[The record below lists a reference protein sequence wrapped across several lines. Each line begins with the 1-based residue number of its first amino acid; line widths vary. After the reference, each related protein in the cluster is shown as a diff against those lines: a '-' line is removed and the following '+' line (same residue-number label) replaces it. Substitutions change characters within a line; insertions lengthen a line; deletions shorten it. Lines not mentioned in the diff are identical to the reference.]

1 VSGIGTR
8 GIVEGFYG
16 RPWTADQ
23 RLDMVDFI
31 AEIGMNTYVYSP
43 KDDPFTRRRW
53 REPYDR
59 AAADELRVLT
69 ARARSAGIAFSYGL
83 SPGLSMRYAE
93 PQDAAAVFAKLD
105 SVHDLGV
112 TEVALF
118 LDDIPGHL
126 QHPGDVEVFADLV
139 TAQLSLIVS
148 LELRLEDA
156 GNAST
161 LTVCPT
167 QYWGR
172 GDEPYI
178 AALGSGLAPRTQLFW
193 TGRAICSPELDA
205 DDADVFARAAGRRPL
220 YWDNF
225 PVNDVAMTGEL
236 HIGPYLGRDPRLQHA
251 AAGIIANPMPL
262 AEASKIALFSVAD
275 FCRAPHDFDP
285 EQSWE
290 AALARVAGPGDAD
303 DLRDFADAF
312 RGSALCTDDAPR
324 LGEALDRFA
333 FRYEFDDRTAAVT
346 ELQGEL
352 RRLAGVSKR
361 MERLD
366 NQALT
371 LEIAPWA
378 AQYARGI
385 EALGAAIE
393 SLDLV
398 GSGGPPELTGPAREA
413 VASRLRGLRSTG
425 LRAFGDRV
433 DMFLS
438 DIVGEFNSR

>member
-1 VSGIGTR
+1 MSGIETR

-16 RPWTADQ
+16 RPWTTDQ
-23 RLDMVDFI
+23 RLGMVDFI

-59 AAADELRVLT
+59 AAADELQILT
-69 ARARSAGIAFSYGL
+69 DRARAAEISLSYGL

-93 PQDAAAVFAKLD
+93 PDDTAAVHAKLD
-105 SVHDLGV
+105 SVRELGI
-112 TEVALF
+112 TDVALF
-118 LDDIPGHL
+118 LDDIPWRL
-126 QHPGDVEVFADLV
+126 QHPGDVAAFPDLV
-139 TAQLSLIVS
+139 TAQLSLVRS
-148 LELRLEDA
+148 LERALDSA
-156 GNAST
+156 GGSR

-167 QYWGR
+167 LYCGR

-178 AALGSGLAPRTQLFW
+178 AALGSGLHPHTRLFW

-205 DDADVFARAAGRRPL
+205 ADADVFARATGRRPL

-236 HIGPYLGRDPRLQHA
+236 HIGPYLGRDPRLSQA

-262 AEASKIALFSVAD
+262 AEASKIALAGVAD
-275 FCRAPHDFDP
+275 FCRDPEGFDP
-285 EQSWE
+285 EKSWD
-290 AALARVAGPGDAD
+290 AALDRVAGARDAAD
-303 DLRDFADAF
+303 FREFADAF

-333 FRYEFDDRTAAVT
+333 FRYEFDHRAAAVSELRA
-346 ELQGEL
+346 ELQ
-352 RRLAGVSKR
+352 RLAGVADR
-361 MERLD
+361 MRRLD
-366 NQALT
+366 NGALGA
-371 LEIAPWA
+371 EIAPWVE
-378 AQYARGI
+378 QYARGI
-385 EALGAAIE
+385 DALIVAVDG
-393 SLDLV
+393 LD
-398 GSGGPPELTGPAREA
+398 GSGSSGPPEVTGPEREA
-413 VASRLRGLRSTG
+413 VFARLQGLRSTG

-438 DIVGEFNSR
+438 DLVGEFSSR

>member
-1 VSGIGTR
+1 MSGIETR

-16 RPWTADQ
+16 RPWTTDQ

-59 AAADELRVLT
+59 AAADELHILT
-69 ARARSAGIAFSYGL
+69 DRARAAEISLSYGL

-93 PQDAAAVFAKLD
+93 PDDTAAVHAKLD
-105 SVHDLGV
+105 SVRELGI
-112 TEVALF
+112 TDVALF
-118 LDDIPGHL
+118 LDDIPWRL
-126 QHPGDVEVFADLV
+126 QHPGDVVAFPDLV
-139 TAQLSLIVS
+139 TAQLSLVRS
-148 LELRLEDA
+148 LERALDSA
-156 GNAST
+156 GGSR

-167 QYWGR
+167 LYCGR

-178 AALGSGLAPRTQLFW
+178 AALGSGLDPRTRLFW

-205 DDADVFARAAGRRPL
+205 ADADVFTRATGRRPL

-236 HIGPYLGRDPRLQHA
+236 HIGPYLGRDPRLNQA

-262 AEASKIALFSVAD
+262 AEASKIALAGVAD
-275 FCRAPHDFDP
+275 FCRDPEGFDP
-285 EQSWE
+285 EKSWD
-290 AALARVAGPGDAD
+290 AALDRVAGARDAAD
-303 DLRDFADAF
+303 FREFADAF

-324 LGEALDRFA
+324 LGDALDRFA
-333 FRYEFDDRTAAVT
+333 FRYEFDDREAAVSELRA
-346 ELQGEL
+346 ELQ
-352 RRLAGVSKR
+352 RLAGVADR
-361 MERLD
+361 MRRLD
-366 NQALT
+366 NEALGA
-371 LEIAPWA
+371 EIAPWVE
-378 AQYARGI
+378 QYARGI
-385 EALGAAIE
+385 DALIVAVDGLDAA
-393 SLDLV
+393 
-398 GSGGPPELTGPAREA
+398 GSGGPPEVTGPERDAVFAR
-413 VASRLRGLRSTG
+413 LQGLRSTG

-438 DIVGEFNSR
+438 DLVGEFSSR

>member
-1 VSGIGTR
+1 MSRIETR

-16 RPWTADQ
+16 RPWTTDQ
-23 RLDMVDFI
+23 RLDMVDFL

-53 REPYDR
+53 RESYAGEAAEQLR
-59 AAADELRVLT
+59 ALT
-69 ARARSAGIAFSYGL
+69 ARARAAGLSLSYGV

-93 PQDAAAVFAKLD
+93 AADAEAVHAKLD
-105 SVHDLGV
+105 TVRELGV
-112 TEVALF
+112 TDFALF
-118 LDDIPGHL
+118 LDDIPWHL
-126 QHPGDVEVFADLV
+126 QHPGDVAEFPDLV
-139 TAQLSLIVS
+139 TAQLSLVGS
-148 LELRLEDA
+148 LEARLERDGGA
-156 GNAST
+156 GG

-167 QYWGR
+167 LYWGR
-172 GDEPYI
+172 GDESYI

-205 DDADVFARAAGRRPL
+205 DDAEVFARATGRRPL

-236 HIGPYLGRDPRLQHA
+236 HIGPYLGRDPRLGAA

-262 AEASKIALFSVAD
+262 AEASKIGLASIAD
-275 FCRAPHDFDP
+275 FCLDPDGFDP

-290 AALARVAGPGDAD
+290 SALTRIAGARDAEAF
-303 DLRDFADAF
+303 RDFADAF

-333 FRYEFDDRTAAVT
+333 FRYEFDDRGAAVA
-346 ELQGEL
+346 EMLAEL
-352 RRLAGVSKR
+352 RRLVEVSRR
-361 MERLD
+361 MSQLD
-366 NQALT
+366 NRT
-371 LEIAPWA
+371 LATEIAPWA
-378 AQYARGI
+378 QQYARGI
-385 EALGAAIE
+385 DAVIIAVE
-393 SLDLV
+393 SLDTR
-398 GSGGPPELTGPAREA
+398 GSGGPPELIGPARET
-413 VASRLRGLRSTG
+413 VAAHLRNLRSTG

-438 DIVGEFNSR
+438 DIVGEFSSR

>member
-1 VSGIGTR
+1 MSGIETR

-16 RPWTADQ
+16 RPWTTDQ

-59 AAADELRVLT
+59 AAADELQILT
-69 ARARSAGIAFSYGL
+69 DRARAAEISLSYGL

-93 PQDAAAVFAKLD
+93 PDDTAAVHAKLD
-105 SVHDLGV
+105 SVRELGI
-112 TEVALF
+112 TDVALF
-118 LDDIPGHL
+118 LDDIPWRL
-126 QHPGDVEVFADLV
+126 QHPGDVAAFPDLV
-139 TAQLSLIVS
+139 TAQLSLVRS
-148 LELRLEDA
+148 LERALDSA
-156 GNAST
+156 GGSR

-167 QYWGR
+167 LYCGR

-178 AALGSGLAPRTQLFW
+178 AALGSGLHPHTRLFW

-205 DDADVFARAAGRRPL
+205 ADADVFARATGRRPL

-236 HIGPYLGRDPRLQHA
+236 HIGPYLGRDPRLSEA

-262 AEASKIALFSVAD
+262 AEASKIALAGVAD
-275 FCRAPHDFDP
+275 FCRDPEGFDP
-285 EQSWE
+285 EKSWD
-290 AALARVAGPGDAD
+290 AALGRVSGARDAAD
-303 DLRDFADAF
+303 FREFADAF

-324 LGEALDRFA
+324 LGDALDRFA
-333 FRYEFDDRTAAVT
+333 FRYEFDDRAAAVSELRA
-346 ELQGEL
+346 ELQ
-352 RRLAGVSKR
+352 RLAGVADR
-361 MERLD
+361 MRRLD
-366 NQALT
+366 NAALGA
-371 LEIAPWA
+371 EIAPWIE
-378 AQYARGI
+378 QYARGI
-385 EALGAAIE
+385 AALIVAVD
-393 SLDLV
+393 SLDAS
-398 GSGGPPELTGPAREA
+398 GSGGPPEVIGAQRDAVFAR
-413 VASRLRGLRSTG
+413 LQGLRSTG

-438 DIVGEFNSR
+438 DIVGEFSSR